1 MYVEY
6 VSLLQSCDV
15 CDAASGSLS
24 SYAYILMLLHYLQNV
39 TPPVIPVLQQVN
51 ATISKPDPTDH
62 AFTLVFAAHFHF
74 QLKPPGVKTEGHV
87 IDDWDCYYYRFTT
100 IEDLVRSYSNYVHH
114 TFSGKLLLP
123 QISL

>member
-62 AFTLVFAAHFHF
+62 AFTLVFAASHF

>member
-1 MYVEY
+1 MTAVFLNLAVLSNDSLRYGVYVRTVVLIMYVEY

-62 AFTLVFAAHFHF
+62 AFT
-74 QLKPPGVKTEGHV
+74 
-87 IDDWDCYYYRFTT
+87 
-100 IEDLVRSYSNYVHH
+100 
-114 TFSGKLLLP
+114 
-123 QISL
+123 